1 MLLRSVRLATAVA
14 LVATVF
20 TNLGMNLVDPP
31 EGFTVAN
38 YFSYFTIVSCL
49 GAAVVLFL
57 EGMGRRVDARWRGG
71 VTLMM
76 TVTMVVYVV
85 LLSGLVFTITEAAEV
100 RLWVDVVLHYLG
112 PVVILADWVVDP
124 PTAAIDR
131 RTVLWWLAFP
141 AAYLGYSLVRGLVV
155 GWFPY
160 PFLDPAIVGWGGVAA
175 WSVAIAFAVVAM
187 AAGVGIL
194 GRVRPPAV
202 AT

>member
-1 MLLRSVRLATAVA
+1 MLLRPVRLATAFA

-20 TNLGMNLVDPP
+20 INLGMNLVDPP
-31 EGFTVAN
+31 EGFTVPN

-49 GAAVVLFL
+49 GASAVLFS

-85 LLSGLVFTITEAAEV
+85 LLSGLVFTITEPSEV

-112 PVVILADWVVDP
+112 PLVVLVDWVADP
-124 PTAAIDR
+124 PTSGIDG
-131 RTVLWWLAFP
+131 RTMLWWLSFP
-141 AAYLGYSLVRGLVV
+141 AAYLGYSLIRGLVV

-160 PFLDPAIVGWGGVAA
+160 PFIDPAIVGWGGVVT
-175 WSVAIAFAVVAM
+175 WSVAITVAVVAM
-187 AAGVGIL
+187 AAGVGVL
-194 GRVRPPAV
+194 GRLRRPAV

>member
-1 MLLRSVRLATAVA
+1 MSLRPVRLATAFA

-49 GAAVVLFL
+49 AAAAVLVS
-57 EGMGRRVDARWRGG
+57 EGTGHRVDARWRGG

-85 LLSGLVFTITEAAEV
+85 LLSGLVYTITEAADV

-112 PVVILADWVVDP
+112 PLVLLVDWVVNP
-124 PTAAIDR
+124 PE
-131 RTVLWWLAFP
+131 RTVDRGLVVWWLALP
-141 AAYLGYSLVRGLVV
+141 AAYLGYSLIRGLVV

-160 PFLDPAIVGWGGVAA
+160 PFLDPGIVGWGGVAA
-175 WSVAIAFAVVAM
+175 WSLAIAVAAVTL
-187 AAGVGIL
+187 AAGIAVL
-194 GRVRPPAV
+194 GRLRRPAV